1 MPFLAAWA
9 MWSWRGAGQA
19 TIELVVSDDGI
30 GMQGKG
36 SAETP
41 EKRGSDYV
49 AIFVRQL
56 GGTIVPLILKEGS
69 GTTVKV
75 RLPFLL
81 VPPGQVD
88 SVAA

>member
-1 MPFLAAWA
+1 MRLAPVEKV
-9 MWSWRGAGQA
+9 AGR
-19 TIELVVSDDGI
+19 D
-30 GMQGKG
+30 
-36 SAETP
+36 SAKTA

-56 GGTIVPLILKEGS
+56 GGTIVPLILKEGM

-81 VPPGQVD
+81 VPPEHVD
-88 SVAA
+88 GVAA

>member
-1 MPFLAAWA
+1 MKERDSAKAA
-9 MWSWRGAGQA
+9 
-19 TIELVVSDDGI
+19 
-30 GMQGKG
+30 
-36 SAETP
+36 

-56 GGTIVPLILKEGS
+56 GGAIVPLILREGS

>member
-1 MPFLAAWA
+1 VA
-9 MWSWRGAGQA
+9 RAGDQ
-19 TIELVVSDDGI
+19 IELTVADDGI
-30 GMQGKG
+30 GMKERD
-36 SAETP
+36 SAKTA

-56 GGTIVPLILKEGS
+56 GGTIVPLILKEGM

-81 VPPGQVD
+81 VPPGHVD